1 MVCHILQIEGS
12 IGWPISY
19 PQQLN
24 QGLHITIA
32 ISNSSGLGLNGEN
45 SGLFAKFV
53 E

>member
-12 IGWPISY
+12 IGWPIPY

-32 ISNSSGLGLNGEN
+32 ISNSSG
-45 SGLFAKFV
+45 SGLKSNGFRFFAKLA